1 MKTRGTRSRRF
12 ALPLAAVVFLAAG
25 SGAAEP
31 SWTGVIGDS
40 MCGASHSMDGG
51 GNEMSDAAC
60 VISCVKGGEKYV
72 LVSEGKSLEIANQD
86 FAGLAAAAGT
96 QVLVEGETEGGRIRV
111 TKIEPL
117 RKPKEPEESSSLSPR
132 TGGNGDRCGAR
143 RAVPTRAATV
153 SRRRDGAEGR
163 HSSAG

>member
-1 MKTRGTRSRRF
+1 MRLGVPGAAAA
-12 ALPLAAVVFLAAG
+12 ALFLAAG
-25 SGAAEP
+25 AGAAEL

-40 MCGASHSMDGG
+40 MCGASHAMDGG

-60 VISCVKGGEKYV
+60 VISCVEGGEKYV

-96 QVLVEGETEGGRIRV
+96 QVRVEGETDGGKLRV

-117 RKPKEPEESSSLSPR
+117 RKPKEPEESSSLSRR
-132 TGGNGDRCGAR
+132 TGGSGDRHAAR
-143 RAVPTRAATV
+143 RAGPRRAATI